1 MPRGYLSFVLH
12 AHLPFVRH
20 PEYAHFLEENWLF
33 EAISETYLPLLRRFF
48 ALKEEGIPFRIT
60 LSVSPTLASMLND
73 ELLQKR
79 YVGHLEKQLE
89 LASKELLRTRDDEQ
103 FRPVV
108 RMYKELLDQ
117 NYQDFTV
124 LYKNNILRGIRELEK
139 SGHIELITT
148 AATHAFLPL
157 FEEYPEAVEAQI
169 HTAVINHGR
178 LFGTAPKGFWLPEC
192 GYYPGVERI
201 IKQYNLNYSIA
212 SPHGILFSD
221 TKSPYG
227 IYAPMECRN
236 GLPLFGRDIP
246 SSRAVWSEEEGYP
259 GDFAYREFYR
269 DIGFDLPMDYIRPYI
284 HDDDIRVYTGFKYY
298 AITGKTDKKRPYDPG
313 VAAAKA
319 QDHAENFLYNRVKQA
334 DKLSRFMDRPP
345 VIVCP
350 YDAELFGH
358 WWFEGPQ
365 WLESLIRLM
374 AESGDGL
381 EMLTPSDYLEV
392 YPDNPRGEPTFSSWG
407 NKGYAEVWIDG
418 SNDWIYRHVHKAI
431 ERMKDLVKRYP
442 AESGLK
448 LRVLNQAAREVLLS
462 QASDWPFI
470 IKTGTTIPYAE
481 KRIKEHLY
489 NFNRIYD
496 NLCRN
501 TVDTEWVTGIE
512 KKNNVFPDID
522 YRIFKENG

>member
-178 LFGTAPKGFWLPEC
+178 LFGSAPKGFWLPEC

-212 SPHGILFSD
+212 SPHRILFSD
-221 TKSPYG
+221 TKSPLRYLCSHG
-227 IYAPMECRN
+227 MPERTSPFRSGYSVLPG
-236 GLPLFGRDIP
+236 GLVRRGGVPRRLRV
-246 SSRAVWSEEEGYP
+246 SRVLSGY
-259 GDFAYREFYR
+259 
-269 DIGFDLPMDYIRPYI
+269 
-284 HDDDIRVYTGFKYY
+284 
-298 AITGKTDKKRPYDPG
+298 
-313 VAAAKA
+313 
-319 QDHAENFLYNRVKQA
+319 
-334 DKLSRFMDRPP
+334 
-345 VIVCP
+345 
-350 YDAELFGH
+350 
-358 WWFEGPQ
+358 
-365 WLESLIRLM
+365 RLRS
-374 AESGDGL
+374 AHGL
-381 EMLTPSDYLEV
+381 
-392 YPDNPRGEPTFSSWG
+392 
-407 NKGYAEVWIDG
+407 
-418 SNDWIYRHVHKAI
+418 
-431 ERMKDLVKRYP
+431 YP
-442 AESGLK
+442 A
-448 LRVLNQAAREVLLS
+448 
-462 QASDWPFI
+462 
-470 IKTGTTIPYAE
+470 
-481 KRIKEHLY
+481 LY
-489 NFNRIYD
+489 S
-496 NLCRN
+496 
-501 TVDTEWVTGIE
+501 
-512 KKNNVFPDID
+512 
-522 YRIFKENG
+522 

>member
-1 MPRGYLSFVLH
+1 MR
-12 AHLPFVRH
+12 
-20 PEYAHFLEENWLF
+20 
-33 EAISETYLPLLRRFF
+33 
-48 ALKEEGIPFRIT
+48 
-60 LSVSPTLASMLND
+60 
-73 ELLQKR
+73 
-79 YVGHLEKQLE
+79 
-89 LASKELLRTRDDEQ
+89 
-103 FRPVV
+103 
-108 RMYKELLDQ
+108 
-117 NYQDFTV
+117 
-124 LYKNNILRGIRELEK
+124 
-139 SGHIELITT
+139 
-148 AATHAFLPL
+148 
-157 FEEYPEAVEAQI
+157 
-169 HTAVINHGR
+169 
-178 LFGTAPKGFWLPEC
+178 
-192 GYYPGVERI
+192 
-201 IKQYNLNYSIA
+201 
-212 SPHGILFSD
+212 
-221 TKSPYG
+221 
-227 IYAPMECRN
+227 
-236 GLPLFGRDIP
+236 
-246 SSRAVWSEEEGYP
+246 
-259 GDFAYREFYR
+259 
-269 DIGFDLPMDYIRPYI
+269 
-284 HDDDIRVYTGFKYY
+284 
-298 AITGKTDKKRPYDPG
+298 
-313 VAAAKA
+313 
-319 QDHAENFLYNRVKQA
+319 NFLVN
-334 DKLSRFMDRPP
+334 
-345 VIVCP
+345 
-350 YDAELFGH
+350 

-374 AESGDGL
+374 AESDDGL